1 MKSIIKKV
9 LKEELTSSDK
19 KEVRDIFKSE
29 LKKTLSSTELK
40 KQVEDV
46 IIKQLGSNKKTRKE
60 VASITQKVLVR
71 LYKTFWTRKNFW
83 SNNLDKI

>member
-9 LKEELTSSDK
+9 LSEELTSSDK

-29 LKKTLSSTELK
+29 FKKTLSGTELK
-40 KQVEDV
+40 KHIEAV